1 MLCRI
6 THFFSKQMEVHMRAS
21 LLCMFFLAIAFVP
34 VMESAV
40 AVSYGGIGCEA
51 AVMCQLGESIEGG
64 GPESNAALYCENN
77 DRVDW
82 SDREGSEQSSE
93 LMTYGVFLPACVMF
107 ASYLARAS

>member
-1 MLCRI
+1 
-6 THFFSKQMEVHMRAS
+6 MRAS